1 MNMLVKARHVPLS
14 SDLEEVSLITVPHTT
29 EVKKIT
35 FYEGF
40 FFSLLMQELRLH
52 SYTYVHIITHVI
64 MV

>member
-14 SDLEEVSLITVPHTT
+14 SELEEVSLITT

-40 FFSLLMQELRLH
+40 FFPSDAR
-52 SYTYVHIITHVI
+52 TKVT
-64 MV
+64 